1 MKKPALAIAL
11 VTAALACAPARAQ
24 LHAPF
29 AVATPAGAQAPAARA
44 AGFYGGVALRD
55 LDRPG
60 TGVQGDLP
68 LAFGTYGSPMADAA
82 PHQTLFFGGY
92 RFGNDVALEGSL
104 SSTERYALQ
113 PGGNGVRRGIG
124 LSLVPSE
131 TAGRT
136 WNADLYTT
144 WAVLPR
150 FALYGR
156 LGYAQTDTAG
166 NPSLAT
172 LPPGDPRRGRE
183 GVNYGLGVR
192 YDVNRAL
199 GLRLEYARFGHFA
212 GETLQGGLLPDTDQ
226 LQLGVQLR
234 F

>member
-1 MKKPALAIAL
+1 MKKQVLAIAAL
-11 VTAALACAPARAQ
+11 AALAAAGPACAAPAFGAAVPGVRAPGAA
-24 LHAPF
+24 AP
-29 AVATPAGAQAPAARA
+29 VD
-44 AGFYGGVALRD
+44 GFYGGIALRD
-55 LDRPG
+55 LGGPV
-60 TGVQGDLP
+60 TGIRGDLP
-68 LAFGTYGSPMADAA
+68 LAFGTYGPAMAEDAPA
-82 PHQTLFFGGY
+82 QSLFFGGY
-92 RFGNDVALEGSL
+92 RFGNDLALEASL
-104 SSTERYALQ
+104 GTTERYDLTSSGL
-113 PGGNGVRRGIG
+113 PGRRGVG
-124 LSLVPSE
+124 LSLIPSE

-144 WAVLPR
+144 WSVLPR

-156 LGYAQTDTAG
+156 LGYAQADTSG
-166 NPSLAT
+166 NPSLAV

-192 YDVNRAL
+192 YDFNRAL
-199 GLRLEYARFGHFA
+199 GLRLEYARFGRFA